1 MTTELGIYQYCF
13 CRQETVLQFQS
24 LLKIGL
30 VAADEL
36 EVFWLGR
43 FPANKLQS
51 LTRI

>member
-13 CRQETVLQFQS
+13 GRQETVLQFQS

-30 VAADEL
+30 VAADVL